1 VAAGRKDRKVT
12 VSGAEAQQALRLSIV
27 VGQSDVWHHR
37 SLYIEIVHRAHQA
50 GLAGASVF
58 RGIEGFG
65 ASSVIHTQHLLRMND
80 DLPVLIVIVD
90 DEDRVR
96 RFLPELAELA
106 ISGLVTLDKVDR
118 ISYPRDTPAT
128 LGR

>member
-1 VAAGRKDRKVT
+1 MT